1 MSEVQTK
8 LKCIDYHSDLSR
20 SCFHRG
26 FFQVLMLLFLLGF
39 GGARPMAPQQYGGGM
54 VTSSSGMF
62 PMQQQ
67 PLIGGMSSQQYQYQA
82 PRNQTPMNNRN
93 DLQDLFG

>member
-1 MSEVQTK
+1 
-8 LKCIDYHSDLSR
+8 
-20 SCFHRG
+20 
-26 FFQVLMLLFLLGF
+26 
-39 GGARPMAPQQYGGGM
+39 MAPQQYGGGM
-54 VTSSSGMF
+54 MTTSSGVF

-82 PRNQTPMNNRN
+82 PANQTATNSRN

>member
-1 MSEVQTK
+1 M
-8 LKCIDYHSDLSR
+8 
-20 SCFHRG
+20 
-26 FFQVLMLLFLLGF
+26 QVLILPVLLGF

-54 VTSSSGMF
+54 MTSSSGMF

-67 PLIGGMSSQQYQYQA
+67 PLIGGMNSQQYQYQG
-82 PRNQTPMNNRN
+82 PRNQTPINNRN

>member
-1 MSEVQTK
+1 
-8 LKCIDYHSDLSR
+8 
-20 SCFHRG
+20 
-26 FFQVLMLLFLLGF
+26 
-39 GGARPMAPQQYGGGM
+39 MAPQQYGGGM
-54 VTSSSGMF
+54 MASSSGMF